1 MIKGARV
8 FAYNPLHG
16 VKGVALSAR
25 IPRSLRSL
33 PPSQAKGAEY
43 ERGLFGE
50 TSPATCVQSR
60 EDRP

>member
-16 VKGVALSAR
+16 VKGV
-25 IPRSLRSL
+25 RSL